1 MPERN
6 SPEDNLGT
14 ADSKEGIPVH
24 FYPLGGGHL
33 IVATQL
39 PIEVRNAIPFE
50 ALWSLRA
57 ANSATY
63 RESRPGVPIY
73 RQAYGVSQRCQKKRP
88 KQPPIP
94 TCLRSLVDWCRAFSK
109 IDFNSV
115 AVEWQEVS
123 GINEPHWVNACL
135 MVPASPSIVA
145 SFGAPAMVNIWPRRG
160 QPDCRILDLHLDHGE
175 MLIMP
180 LHTNTEFAHKIE
192 SIDPFVGRRITV
204 TVMHY

>member
-1 MPERN
+1 MPEQN
-6 SPEDNLGT
+6 SPENTVET
-14 ADSKEGIPVH
+14 ADSKEGIPVQ

-39 PIEVRNAIPFE
+39 PIEVRSALPFE

-57 ANSATY
+57 PKVPSY
-63 RESRPGVPIY
+63 RERHRPGPIY
-73 RQAYGVSQRCQKKRP
+73 RQTYGASQRCQKHRS
-88 KQPPIP
+88 KQPSIP

-123 GINEPHWVNACL
+123 GFDESRWVNACL
-135 MVPASPSIVA
+135 VVPASPAVLA
-145 SFGAPAMVNIWPRRG
+145 TFGAPAVVNIGPLGW
-160 QPDCRILDLHLDHGE
+160 QSDCRVLDLQMNDGE
-175 MLIMP
+175 MLTIP
-180 LHTNTEFAHKIE
+180 KHTNTQFAHKIE
-192 SIDPFVGRRITV
+192 SVDPFVGRRITV